1 MSTHTESVPGTRDK
15 QRGLSSLASG
25 DMREK
30 RTGMRFLDL
39 RQAANPAGAGGDSR
53 SMEERR
59 TPNPGVCNTAA
70 AWRSLRFFVWAR
82 FGSVVRTGWVGEG
95 DAKRSP
101 RFDRENHHWSK
112 PRLVGTRPASP
123 TGRGGLF
130 LPCISP
136 TDVETRQSRKKTS
149 VCPWCRSKETKW

>member
-101 RFDRENHHWSK
+101 RFDREDHHWSK
-112 PRLVGTRPASP
+112 PRLAHVRRLQRDGVACSFRAFHPP
-123 TGRGGLF
+123 TWRR
-130 LPCISP
+130 
-136 TDVETRQSRKKTS
+136 DKSRKKTS
-149 VCPWCRSKETKW
+149 VCSWCRSEETRR